1 MTVARRFIAG
11 SVYYTGLRPG
21 GTAEYRRSWV
31 KAEGPTLLIL
41 VGTIRRSPAHHIDNT
56 GVGVV
61 LVGDLVR
68 ERLRAR
74 RFAAEIALAT
84 EISTVTS
91 GTKSNLNTSTG
102 DKSPAYFRSSLR
114 DTPPPRRR

>member
-21 GTAEYRRSWV
+21 GTAEYRRSCV
-31 KAEGPTLLIL
+31 KAEGPPLLNL
-41 VGTIRRSPAHHIDNT
+41 VGRICRSPAHHIDNT
-56 GVGVV
+56 GVGVA
-61 LVGDLVR
+61 LVGDPVR

-74 RFAAEIALAT
+74 RFALAT
-84 EISTVTS
+84 EISIVTS

-114 DTPPPRRR
+114 DTPPPRRP